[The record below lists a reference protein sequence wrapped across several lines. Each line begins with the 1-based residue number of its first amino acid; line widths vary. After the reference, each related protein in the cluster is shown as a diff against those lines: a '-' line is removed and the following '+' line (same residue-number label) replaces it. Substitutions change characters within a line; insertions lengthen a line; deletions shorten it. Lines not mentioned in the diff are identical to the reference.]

1 MRSSGKRALEPL
13 RALGEPIA
21 DVIGMQPY
29 AAWQTAFDPL
39 LTPGA
44 YNYWKSHNFVELER
58 RPSQHA
64 RELCGEASDWRVRD
78 FHWPARRGHQPRG
91 ASTPPPI
98 LTAMRIL

>member
-1 MRSSGKRALEPL
+1 MLLQDVRIDWAVKRRQRMIGRGYWDEIDGKRALEPL

-44 YNYWKSHNFVELER
+44 YNYWKSHNFVELNDGLLHTFEWWR
-58 RPSQHA
+58 AQQSS
-64 RELCGEASDWRVRD
+64 AS
-78 FHWPARRGHQPRG
+78 
-91 ASTPPPI
+91 
-98 LTAMRIL
+98 